1 MCCACSDKPMGLHE
15 NSVPLNSNELSP
27 FPTWKISK
35 PHFQTHPI
43 THWNYQPL
51 TLPISSFIGESISM
65 FDDKICMKPQNAKLQ
80 SETQC
85 SRKYQGTLSYQDY
98 MPKIKN
104 LIVKPIKTMV
114 EPDAFAGSFQITGR
128 HWLAEIVHLSS
139 RIWKMATSITNW
151 NMLRHQITP
160 KFSHDSWYTLLQSNT
175 AIRKCIET
183 SHFLIPCWQ

>member
-1 MCCACSDKPMGLHE
+1 MKKT
-15 NSVPLNSNELSP
+15 N
-27 FPTWKISK
+27 
-35 PHFQTHPI
+35 PI
-43 THWNYQPL
+43 FKHTQ
-51 TLPISSFIGESISM
+51 LPIEITNHWHCLYPHLLVNQSPCSM
-65 FDDKICMKPQNAKLQ
+65 IKYAWSHKMQIQ
-80 SETQC
+80 SEIQC
-85 SRKYQGTLSYQDY
+85 SRKYQGTLSSQDY

-160 KFSHDSWYTLLQSNT
+160 KLSHGIPSCNPTEQFGNALRPLTFWSHVGSKTTKRKPTSSTRAQLTL
-175 AIRKCIET
+175 
-183 SHFLIPCWQ
+183 